1 MRAAESMLAATFNSG
16 TRLGAA
22 RPATCAPGARPA
34 RCSVVPPVR
43 AAAETK
49 ETVDDLGFKL
59 MRKGVKEAAKDT
71 LLTPW

>member
-1 MRAAESMLAATFNSG
+1 MINKLVQMLDAKQTA
-16 TRLGAA
+16 
-22 RPATCAPGARPA
+22 
-34 RCSVVPPVR
+34 PVR

-71 LLTPW
+71 LLTPR